1 MFDIQKVTDKVWE
14 LVETH
19 KHTPHI
25 EFEFRLGRHNGKFFD
40 TNVGK
45 EKWDGIMAGLVQYNG
60 WENDYL
66 TMTDCY
72 YNDAE
77 KIRLSVDANTGQQ
90 TTVKK
95 QLVTNEDFLEPST
108 VLDLRCGVSVETPVD
123 GQYEMD
129 RKVSKQR
136 RSFVRKNLQIDM
148 TMVSGVC
155 QDLDAE
161 DPYVYQIELEICRPD
176 LVETPEEIYN
186 MCHKVNDVL
195 KIISS

>member
-1 MFDIQKVTDKVWE
+1 MFDIQAVTDKVWD
-14 LVETH
+14 LLETH
-19 KHTPHI
+19 KNTPHV
-25 EFEFRLGRHNGKFFD
+25 EFEFRFGRYNGKFFD

-45 EKWDGIMAGLVQYNG
+45 EKWDGIMAGLVQYQG

-66 TMTDCY
+66 SMTDCY
-72 YNDAE
+72 YNDSE
-77 KIRLSVDANTGQQ
+77 GIRLSVDGNTGQQ

-95 QLVTNEDFLEPST
+95 QLVRNEDFFEPST
-108 VLDLRCGVSVETPVD
+108 VLDLRCSVSVETPVE

-136 RSFVRKNLQIDM
+136 RTFVRKNLKIDM

-161 DPYVYQIELEICRPD
+161 DPYVYQVELEICRPNI
-176 LVETPEEIYN
+176 VETQEELFNI
-186 MCHKVNDVL
+186 CHKVNDVL
-195 KIISS
+195 KIISV

>member
-1 MFDIQKVTDKVWE
+1 MFDIQKVTDKVWTLLE
-14 LVETH
+14 SH
-19 KHTPHI
+19 KDTPHV
-25 EFEFRLGRHNGKFFD
+25 EFEFRFGRYNGKFFD

-45 EKWDGIMAGLVQYNG
+45 EKWDGIMAGLVQYVG

-72 YNDAE
+72 YNDSE
-77 KIRLSVDANTGQQ
+77 GIRLSVDANTGQQ

-95 QLVTNEDFLEPST
+95 QLVRNEDFFEPST
-108 VLDLRCGVSVETPVD
+108 PLDLRCSVSVETPVV

-148 TMVSGVC
+148 TMISGAC

-161 DPYVYQIELEICRPD
+161 DPYVYQIELEICRPE
-176 LVETPEEIYN
+176 VVTTPEELYN
-186 MCHKVNDVL
+186 ICHKVNDVL
-195 KIISS
+195 KIISV